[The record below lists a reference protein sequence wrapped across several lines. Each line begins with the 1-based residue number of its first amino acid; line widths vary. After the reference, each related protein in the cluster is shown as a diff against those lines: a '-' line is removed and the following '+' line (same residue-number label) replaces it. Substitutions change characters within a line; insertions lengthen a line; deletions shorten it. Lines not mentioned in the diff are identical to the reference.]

1 MFYRDENGR
10 LIFKQL
16 DFELFITDI
25 IETVEPK
32 TMKNLEW
39 MTKVMIESIQTCA
52 WEYADE
58 SDDIEEEWEDV
69 YYPNY

>member
-10 LIFKQL
+10 LTFKRL